1 MMTGRRRLLASA
13 AALPLV
19 SIHGARAAAVSTYR
33 LAHDLPAT
41 HPLHS
46 RLQAACDRIAQRT
59 DQQVS
64 ITVYPF
70 SALGSDLA
78 TLDMIRAGQVDFFT
92 LPGLIL
98 SSVVQ
103 AASLNAVGFAFSSYQ
118 TIWEAMDG
126 PLGAYIRGE
135 IEKSGVVTVGRC
147 MNNGFRQATTQTR
160 PIITPADLVGLKL
173 RVPPGP
179 LSTSLFKSLGAVPTA
194 LNFDQVYK
202 ALETG
207 TVDGQE
213 TPLALM
219 MGSKFYEVQTYC
231 SLTNHMWDG
240 YWMLANP
247 AMWKGLKP
255 AIRDI
260 VAEEIDTASLAERSD
275 LAKLDPNLRGDA
287 AMSGL
292 TINPVDTA
300 LFQQALQRAGFYKDW
315 KSRFGDV
322 AWRKLEDAAGG
333 LS

>member
-1 MMTGRRRLLASA
+1 MLSGRRRFLASA
-13 AALPLV
+13 AAVPLV
-19 SIHGARAAAVSTYR
+19 SIRSAKAAVSNFR

-41 HPLHS
+41 HPLHL
-46 RLQAACDRIAQRT
+46 RVLEACDRIAQRT
-59 DQQVS
+59 NGQVV

-78 TLDMIRAGQVDFFT
+78 SLDMVRAGQIDFFS

-98 SSVVQ
+98 ASLVP

-118 TIWEAMDG
+118 TVWESMDG
-126 PLGAYIRGE
+126 ALGTYIRGE
-135 IEKSGVVTVGRC
+135 IEKAGVVTVGRC
-147 MNNGFRQATTQTR
+147 MNNGFRQATTQTK
-160 PIITPADLVGLKL
+160 PILKPADFVGVKL
-173 RVPPGP
+173 RVPPSP
-179 LSTSLFKSLGAVPTA
+179 LSTSLFKSLGAVPIA
-194 LNFDQVYK
+194 LNLDLVHK
-202 ALETG
+202 ALEDG

-219 MGSKFYEVQTYC
+219 MGSKLYEVQTYC

-247 AMWKGLKP
+247 AMWRGLTP

-260 VAEEIDTASLAERSD
+260 VAEEFDVAALAERSD
-275 LAKLDPNLRGDA
+275 LAKLDPNLRGDV
-287 AMSGL
+287 AMAGL
-292 TINPVDTA
+292 TINPVETA
-300 LFQQALQRAGFYKDW
+300 LFQQALQRAGFYKEW
-315 KSRFGDV
+315 KSKFGDV